1 MRLPTGMF
9 DLAEGPAPGPKPICG
24 HASFFAGAT
33 SAPCLIFIFPA
44 IFYFRIIPTEREPA
58 KSTPKI
64 LVRGSWR
71 LVAWCGAEGAA
82 LPTHLTLTPDP
93 SGPLFRC
100 AGPPADDHELEFHH
114 HRLGVGDRPAWRKP
128 LGGDAHPVLST
139 RPSTPTQ
146 SLQPLLPSSQ
156 RGGERRG

>member
-9 DLAEGPAPGPKPICG
+9 DLTEGSTPGPKPICG

-82 LPTHLTLTPDP
+82 LPAHLTLTPDP
-93 SGPLFRC
+93 AGPLFRC
-100 AGPPADDHELEFHH
+100 AGPLADDHELKLHH
-114 HRLGVGDRPAWRKP
+114 H
-128 LGGDAHPVLST
+128 
-139 RPSTPTQ
+139 
-146 SLQPLLPSSQ
+146 
-156 RGGERRG
+156 